1 MPEQRRAFPWPEWEV
16 SELLGR
22 GTYSYAGTNGYPGTY
37 SYAGANSYA
46 GTYGYSGVSCG
57 CRTGLRWIFGD

>member
-22 GTYSYAGTNGYPGTY
+22 GTYSYAG
-37 SYAGANSYA
+37 ANSYP

>member
-22 GTYSYAGTNGYPGTY
+22 GTYSYAGTNGY
-37 SYAGANSYA
+37 
-46 GTYGYSGVSCG
+46 SGVSCG